1 MGVKVDEVTDGQAQ
15 FAARQQRI
23 DDAIA
28 LRQPDRVP
36 VVYYTMF
43 WHARYAGFS
52 CREAMYDYAR
62 LSAATRR
69 VVLDLQPDAYALPH
83 PIIALGPSMEAMGY
97 RQLKWPGQGTGD
109 DVSYQFLDAEYMTA
123 DEYEEYLFDPT
134 GFYLQKYLPRIA
146 SGAEAL
152 ARLPELP
159 GLYYLQVVHGMRAF
173 ADPKVQAALAS
184 LAAAGQEVRNMLH
197 SGMALAQELAELGY
211 PMIQGSTALAPYD
224 YFSDYFRGS
233 KGVMLDMLRR
243 GDLFEQ
249 AMEKAAVFITRYAVG
264 TAARSPSRIVF
275 IPIHWAF
282 DGMMR
287 ESQFK
292 RFFWPPLR
300 KVLLALI
307 DAGLVPMC
315 LWEGDCSSRLEIIG
329 DIPPGKAIYM
339 FERTDLALAKEVLGD
354 VVCLRGNVAPSLL
367 IAGTPDDVDA
377 RCRELIESVG
387 KEGGFILD
395 GGVGIPDEAREE
407 NVRAMFAAVKKYLP

>member
-1 MGVKVDEVTDGQAQ
+1 MEAARDGAAQ

-43 WHARYAGFS
+43 WHARYAGFT
-52 CREAMYDYAR
+52 CREAMYDYVKLAD
-62 LSAATRR
+62 ATRR

-83 PIIALGPSMEAMGY
+83 PIVALGPAMEALDY
-97 RQLKWPGQGTGD
+97 RQLQWPGHGTGD
-109 DVSYQFLDAEYMTA
+109 DVSYQFLDREYMSA

-146 SGAEAL
+146 GGAAGL

-159 GLYYLQVVHGMRAF
+159 GLYYLQIVHGMRAF
-173 ADPKVQAALAS
+173 ADPQVQAAFAS
-184 LAAAGQEVRNMLH
+184 LAAAGEEIRKMLH
-197 SGMALAQELAELGY
+197 NGMALAQELADLGF
-211 PMIQGSTALAPYD
+211 PLIQGSTALAPYD

-233 KGVMLDMLRR
+233 RGAMLDMLRR

-249 AMEKAAVFITRYAVG
+249 AMEKAAVFITRYATG
-264 TAARSPSRIVF
+264 TARRSPSNIVF

-282 DGMMR
+282 DGLMR

-300 KVLLALI
+300 KVLLGLI
-307 DAGLVPMC
+307 EAGLVPMC

-339 FERTDLALAKEVLGD
+339 FERTDLARAKQVLGD
-354 VVCLRGNVAPSLL
+354 VVCLRGNVPASLL
-367 IAGTPDDVDA
+367 VAGTPDDVDA
-377 RCRELIESVG
+377 CCRQLIETVG
-387 KEGGFILD
+387 KGGGFILD
-395 GGVGIPDEAREE
+395 GGVGIPDEAREA
-407 NVRAMFAAVKKYLP
+407 NVRAMFAAVEKYG